1 MTRDFVGYG
10 PIPPHANWPGEARIA
25 VNFVINFEEGS
36 ELSYPAG
43 DGISEGGL
51 TESASVDPGMAGRR
65 DLGAES
71 MFEFGA
77 RVGWWRLHRIFTKA
91 RVPVTLFACA
101 KALEAN
107 PPAAEAIAATD
118 WDICGHGYRWIKHFE
133 LDEAEERRQIAAAV
147 ALIRETTGKPTHG
160 WYCRY
165 APSENTRK
173 IVAENGGFLYDSDA
187 YNDELPY
194 WVRVGE
200 KPHLVVPYTL
210 STNDVKFGR
219 GVFGPGEDFFAYLR
233 DSFDLLYEEGAE
245 RPRMMS
251 VGLHMRLAG
260 HPGRA
265 AALIRFIDYI
275 KAKDRVWICRRE
287 DIARHWM
294 AHHKPG

>member
-1 MTRDFVGYG
+1 MNRDFVGYG
-10 PIPPHANWPGEARIA
+10 ATPPHARWPGEARIA

-71 MFEFGA
+71 MFEFGS
-77 RVGWWRLHRIFTKA
+77 RVGWWRLHRIFTKYN
-91 RVPVTLFACA
+91 VPVTLFACA

-107 PPAAEAIAATD
+107 PPAAQAIAQTD

-165 APSENTRK
+165 APSENTRR
-173 IVAENGGFLYDSDA
+173 IVAETGGFLYDSDA

-194 WVRVGE
+194 WVRVHD

-233 DSFDLLYEEGAE
+233 DAFDVLYDEGAE

-251 VGLHMRLAG
+251 IGLHMRLAG

-265 AALIRFIDYI
+265 SALMRFIEYI
-275 KAKDRVWICRRE
+275 QAKERVWICRRE
-287 DIARHWM
+287 DIARHWI
-294 AHHKPG
+294 AEHPAK

>member
-1 MTRDFVGYG
+1 MNRDFVGYG
-10 PIPPHANWPGEARIA
+10 ATPPHARWPGDARIA

-43 DGISEGGL
+43 DGVSEGGL

-71 MFEFGA
+71 MFEFGS
-77 RVGWWRLHRIFTKA
+77 RVGWWRLHRIFTKYN
-91 RVPVTLFACA
+91 VPVTLFACA

-107 PPAAEAIAATD
+107 PPAAQAIAQTD

-165 APSENTRK
+165 APSENTRR
-173 IVAENGGFLYDSDA
+173 IVAETGGFLYDSDA

-194 WVRVGE
+194 WVRVHD

-233 DSFDLLYEEGAE
+233 DAFDVLYDEGAE

-251 VGLHMRLAG
+251 IGLHMRLAG

-265 AALIRFIDYI
+265 SALMRFIEYI
-275 KAKDRVWICRRE
+275 QAKERVWICRRE
-287 DIARHWM
+287 DIARHWI
-294 AHHKPG
+294 AEHPAK

>member
-10 PIPPHANWPGEARIA
+10 PTPPHARWPGEARIA

-43 DGISEGGL
+43 DGVSEGGL
-51 TESASVDPGMAGRR
+51 TEAASVDPGMAGRR

-71 MFEFGA
+71 MFEYGS
-77 RVGWWRLHRIFTKA
+77 RVGWWRLYRIFTQHQ
-91 RVPVTLFACA
+91 VPATLFACA

-107 PPAAEAIAATD
+107 PPAAEAIASTD

-147 ALIRETTGKPTHG
+147 KLIRETTGKETPG

-165 APSENTRK
+165 APSENTRR
-173 IVAENGGFLYDSDA
+173 IVAESGGFLYDSDA

-194 WVRVGE
+194 WVRVGD

-233 DSFDLLYEEGAE
+233 DAFDVLYDEGAE

-251 VGLHMRLAG
+251 IGLHMRLAG

-265 AALIRFIDYI
+265 KALMRFIEYI
-275 KAKDRVWICRRE
+275 KAKDKVWICRRE
-287 DIARHWM
+287 DIARHWI
-294 AHHKPG
+294 AEHPAT